1 LGKNNLIKDIAQ
13 IINNSLEIK
22 RALAVK
28 MYLQGYSYSQIADL
42 LNVSQC
48 FVEKWR
54 NLYNKKGAGCFPV
67 GYKGSKSFMTEKQKE
82 AVNNFI
88 KTKSS
93 CRLEELISYLKNTFG
108 ISYKSKQSY
117 YALLDNAGMSW
128 KKTEKVNPKRDEE
141 KVIAKKEAL
150 KKTQGKKRRNSL
162 RGIGRIDGR

>member
-1 LGKNNLIKDIAQ
+1 MKDIAQ
-13 IINNSLEIK
+13 LIDSSLEIK
-22 RALAVK
+22 RAIAVK
-28 MYLQGYSYSQIADL
+28 MYLQGYSYFQISDL

-82 AVNNFI
+82 DVNNFI

-93 CRLEELISYLKNTFG
+93 CQLEELISYLKNTFG

-117 YALLDNAGMSW
+117 YDLLDHAGMSW
-128 KKTEKVNPKRDEE
+128 KKTEKVNPKKDEE
-141 KVIAKKEAL
+141 KVTAKKEAL
-150 KKTQGKKRRNSL
+150 KKNSTKEEKKFSQGNWSY
-162 RGIGRIDGR
+162 

>member
-1 LGKNNLIKDIAQ
+1 MKDIAQ
-13 IINNSLEIK
+13 VIDNSLEIK
-22 RALAVK
+22 RAIAVK
-28 MYLQGYSYSQIADL
+28 MYLQGYSYSQIFDL

-54 NLYNKKGAGCFPV
+54 NLYNKKGAGYFPV

-128 KKTEKVNPKRDEE
+128 KKTEKVNPKKDEE

-150 KKTQGKKRRNSL
+150 KKNSMKEKKKFSQGNWSY
-162 RGIGRIDGR
+162 